1 MNIPVFN
8 SRIMNTVLKPFG
20 WIRGLYDWVVGLA
33 KRPNSGRALFGIAFA
48 ESSFFPIPPDIL
60 LIPLGIGDPKK
71 ALRFAGICTV
81 GSLLGALLGYLLG
94 LEFYEFLGR
103 RIIEFYGAGE
113 QYERVR
119 DLYQEWDA
127 VAVLV
132 AGFTPIPFKLFTI
145 AGGVF
150 HINLVTFFLA
160 AMVSRGARFFLL
172 GGLIS
177 WFGPAI
183 GNFIDR
189 YFNLLTILFIILLL
203 GGFWIVNYTT

>member
-1 MNIPVFN
+1 MMGRF
-8 SRIMNTVLKPFG
+8 SFVLKPLA

-33 KRPNSGRALFGIAFA
+33 NRPNSGRALFGIAFA
-48 ESSFFPIPPDIL
+48 ESSFFPLPPDLL

-71 ALRFAGICTV
+71 TLRFAGICTA

-94 LEFYEFLGR
+94 QEFYELIGR
-103 RIIEFYGAGE
+103 KIVEFYGAGE
-113 QYERVR
+113 QYERVQA
-119 DLYQEWDA
+119 LYQEWDA

-150 HINLVTFFLA
+150 QINLATFLLA
-160 AMVSRGARFFLL
+160 TLVSRGARFFLL
-172 GGLIS
+172 GGLIA

-183 GNFIDR
+183 GDFVDR
-189 YFNLLTILFIILLL
+189 YFNLLSIVFMILLL
-203 GGFWIVNYTT
+203 GGFWILKYTT

>member
-1 MNIPVFN
+1 MTVDIMSDRLPV
-8 SRIMNTVLKPFG
+8 IIFG
-20 WIRGLYDWVVGLA
+20 Y
-33 KRPNSGRALFGIAFA
+33 
-48 ESSFFPIPPDIL
+48 SSFQTSKHLTNINDML
-60 LIPLGIGDPKK
+60 
-71 ALRFAGICTV
+71 
-81 GSLLGALLGYLLG
+81 
-94 LEFYEFLGR
+94 FY
-103 RIIEFYGAGE
+103 
-113 QYERVR
+113 
-119 DLYQEWDA
+119 
-127 VAVLV
+127 
-132 AGFTPIPFKLFTI
+132 

>member
-1 MNIPVFN
+1 MLKTSSFN
-8 SRIMNTVLKPFG
+8 WNPFC
-20 WIRGLYDWVVGLA
+20 WVRGLYDWVVGLA
-33 KRPNSGRALFGIAFA
+33 SRPHAGRALFGIAFA

-71 ALRFAGICTV
+71 ALRFAGMCTA
-81 GSLLGALLGYLLG
+81 GSVLGALLGYLLG
-94 LEFYEFLGR
+94 MEFYELLGR
-103 RIIEFYGAGE
+103 RIVELYGAGE

-150 HINLVTFFLA
+150 HINLATFLLA
-160 AMVSRGARFFLL
+160 ALVGRSARFFLL
-172 GGLIS
+172 GGLIA

-183 GNFIDR
+183 GKFVDR
-189 YFNLLTILFIILLL
+189 YFNLLTFIFIALLL
-203 GGFWIVNYTT
+203 GGFWIVKYTT